1 MKILISIPCSE
12 TIAPET
18 FKSIYGLQRCGNETL
33 FNFVR
38 GYDVANARN
47 RIVKEAVEGRY
58 DYVLMVDSDIVL
70 PSDTLR
76 LMLENPV
83 DVCSGV
89 YMNRHTGRTILSRKY
104 DVDGTEYYDFTKD
117 AEYTVDEVKRMLANG
132 STKIKVHGTGGGCLL
147 IKTEVIEKLPKPL
160 FKWVDYDDG
169 HGTLSED
176 LYFCTLCKKAG
187 IDIHADLRVDCG
199 HIFRNVQNVI

>member
-1 MKILISIPCSE
+1 MKILIAVPTYDSIQ
-12 TIAPET
+12 PET
-18 FKSIYGLQRCGNETL
+18 FKSIYGLDRCGHDVF

-47 RIVKEAVEGRY
+47 RIAKEAVENQY
-58 DYVLMVDSDIVL
+58 DYVLMIDADIVL

-89 YMNRHTGRTILSRKY
+89 YINRHTGRTILSRKY
-104 DVDGTEYYDFTKD
+104 KVDGSEYYDFERE
-117 AEYTVDEVKRMLANG
+117 AEYTSDEVKQMLSSG
-132 STKIKVHGTGGGCLL
+132 CTKIKVHGTGGGCLL
-147 IKTEVIEKLPKPL
+147 IKTDVMYRLPKPL

-176 LYFCTLCKKAG
+176 LFFCTQCKNAG
-187 IDIHADLRVDCG
+187 VEIHADLRVNCG
-199 HIFRNVQNVI
+199 HIFRETRYF